1 MLKPLLL
8 TAAGLLFYSAAAT
21 AQCTP
26 NPLYADSTFGVWP
39 DTTTN
44 LPCAF
49 GDQSAGYNAVID
61 IKTLTD
67 TTVSVDLQG
76 NNFVIEAYI
85 EKFRINAVEGLP
97 SGFTFIPNVNE
108 WTNTGTSPNFSSVQG
123 CVSILASQASVQA
136 ILASNPGG
144 IDIPLTVLVDAKIK
158 NTNNPLADFI
168 LSDTWLSEVQGV
180 PGVGAIPVSGY
191 QLRVRQNQA
200 DGCGEVSIGNAPEW
214 SAGMQVAPNPVS
226 DQANLVFQLS
236 QPRALEFRVFNAQ
249 GQLVTVQQVQGV
261 AGENRVNM
269 NCTGLA
275 SGLYVY
281 TLSDGVR
288 NATKTFVISAE

>member
-8 TAAGLLFYSAAAT
+8 TTAGLLFYSAAAT

-67 TTVSVDLQG
+67 TAVSLTISG
-76 NNFVIEAYI
+76 LPLNLTAYI
-85 EKFRINAVEGLP
+85 EKFRINTVEGLP
-97 SGFTFIPNVNE
+97 TGFTFIPNTNE
-108 WTNTGTSPNFSSVQG
+108 WTNGGAAPNFTSVQG
-123 CVSILASQASVQA
+123 CVSILANQASVQA
-136 ILASNPGG
+136 ILAANPGG
-144 IDIPLTVLVDAKIK
+144 IDIPLTVFVDAKIHSTDNQLA
-158 NTNNPLADFI
+158 NTIIAGNW
-168 LSDTWLSEVQGV
+168 LSDLSSI
-180 PGVGAIPVSGY
+180 PGITAIPVSGY

-200 DGCGEVSIGNAPEW
+200 DGCGEVSIANAPEW
-214 SAGMQVAPNPVS
+214 SAGMQIAPNPVS
-226 DQANLVFQLS
+226 EQANLVFLLS
-236 QPRALEFRVFNAQ
+236 QPKALEFRVFNAQ
-249 GQLVTVQQVQGV
+249 GQLVSIQQIQGSV
-261 AGENRVNM
+261 GENRVNM
-269 NCTGLA
+269 NCNDLP

-281 TLSDGVR
+281 TLSDGVQS
-288 NATKTFVISAE
+288 ASKTFVISAE